1 MTVQPFVLR
10 LQRAALQQMLGLSP
24 CPVPVTT
31 IAAAKVGDLAL
42 TITGSTA
49 GFVDGGIVSF
59 WDASGE
65 DFLYMNSVSGNTIA
79 LATPVTVAHAANAT
93 IATNLLDAYPVDTS
107 VMRASGWPVIS
118 AFLWDRETAARGMG
132 AYWTTPDPL
141 SIAYQLTADQPP
153 DAPHMD
159 ALMWSRSRQHQVATA
174 CEVMSLYLL
183 AHSKLHDDT
192 GPVISGITRIRESS
206 RHLVEIDS
214 IPHYLGVLQI
224 FIADSLLSIQP

>member
-1 MTVQPFVLR
+1 MTAQPFVLR
-10 LQRAALQQMLGLSP
+10 LQHAALQQVMGLTP

-31 IAAAKVGDLAL
+31 IAAARVGDITL
-42 TITGSTA
+42 TITGSVA

-59 WDASGE
+59 WDNSGE
-65 DFLYMNSVSGNTIA
+65 DFLYMNSVTGPTIT
-79 LATPVTVAHAANAT
+79 LATPLTMAHAVGAT
-93 IATNLLDAYPVDTS
+93 IATNLLDAYPTDTS
-107 VMRASGWPVIS
+107 VMRASGWPVVS

-153 DAPHMD
+153 DAVHLD

-174 CEVMSLYLL
+174 CETISLYLL
-183 AHSKLHDDT
+183 THSKLHDDT